1 MLIETFTH
9 KENDDRAKYM
19 DASTYLL
26 LFLEELFEI
35 GMIVFADQEQL
46 LLN

>member
-1 MLIETFTH
+1 
-9 KENDDRAKYM
+9 M